1 MKEHINYISILSVW
15 YSFYW
20 EESFKG
26 YLDKHVLLAPMNVTS
41 NAAMAKHSEFI
52 HGMDNEPNS
61 KSPPSV
67 SVFIVE
73 RPII

>member
-1 MKEHINYISILSVW
+1 VHETFQFLCKKCTFKGNS
-15 YSFYW
+15 
-20 EESFKG
+20 KG